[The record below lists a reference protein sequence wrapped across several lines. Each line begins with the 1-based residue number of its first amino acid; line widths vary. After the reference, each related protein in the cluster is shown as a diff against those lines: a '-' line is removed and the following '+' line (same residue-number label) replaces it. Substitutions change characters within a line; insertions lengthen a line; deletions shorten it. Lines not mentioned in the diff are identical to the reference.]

1 MSSLWARVEGQFQ
14 LRLEFLGLNVVVL
27 RDSDLLV
34 IVEHVES
41 SSPSLRVYLQK
52 TNLKKKV
59 EQVKE
64 QKLCSK
70 VDLQKVRV
78 EHVEEGSTS
87 DIQVE
92 LVNQIYN

>member
-1 MSSLWARVEGQFQ
+1 
-14 LRLEFLGLNVVVL
+14 
-27 RDSDLLV
+27 
-34 IVEHVES
+34 
-41 SSPSLRVYLQK
+41 LQK

-59 EQVKE
+59 EQVEE

-78 EHVEEGSTS
+78 DHVEKGSTL

-92 LVNQIYN
+92 LVDHIYN